1 MEEIFEETFKK
12 LENAITSCKSN
23 TIALSGGL
31 DSAIISYFLKERK
44 PKAITIIAK
53 DFLGTDLTYS
63 QIISNKFGLELK
75 LKHTSTEEIMDAIE
89 ETIKILKNFND
100 IEIRNTI
107 VNYLTFKELKKS
119 GESSIINGDG
129 ADELFA
135 GYQFLLTKSED
146 ELTQELSRIQRIMHF
161 PAQKIAEKL
170 GITIESPFLSKE
182 IIELANNMPIK
193 YKVNIHDDITY
204 GKWILR
210 KIFEEKIPKSIVWR
224 QKSPM
229 QDGSG
234 TAGLTDFFESTIPD
248 SYFEEKRKNIE
259 QQDNIMIRSKESLYY
274 YQIFKKNFKVTS
286 STHSKNCPYCR
297 HVIEKDSKFCRM
309 CGAYPI

>member
-12 LENAITSCKSN
+12 LENAITLCKSN

-31 DSAIISYFLKERK
+31 DSAIISYFLKEQK

-53 DFLGTDLTYS
+53 DFLATDLTYS
-63 QIISNKFGLELK
+63 QIISNKFGLDLK
-75 LKHTSTEEIMDAIE
+75 LRHVSTEEIMDAIE

-107 VNYLTFKELKKS
+107 VNYLTLNELKKS

-146 ELTQELSRIQRIMHF
+146 ELTQELNRIQRIMHF
-161 PAQKIAEKL
+161 PAQKIAEKF

-182 IIELANNMPIK
+182 IIEFANNIPIK
-193 YKVNIHDDITY
+193 YKVNKHNDVTY

-210 KIFEEKIPKSIVWR
+210 KSFEDKIPKAIVWR

-234 TAGLTDFFESTIPD
+234 TAGLTDFFDSTIPD
-248 SYFEEKRKNIE
+248 SYFEEKRKIIKE
-259 QQDNIMIRSKESLYY
+259 QDNVIIRSKESLYY
-274 YQIFKKNFKVTS
+274 YQIFKKDFKVNS
-286 STHSKNCPYCR
+286 STNSKNCPYCR
-297 HVIEKDSKFCRM
+297 HVIEKDSKFCKM